1 MITLKKILA
10 LSILLFGL
18 NIVTAQKQKEQIIT
32 SVQFET
38 DKIIL
43 NEKHAFNYIKQ
54 GNNFQISSL
63 KGVMLISGK
72 ITPVEKG
79 KFTSLIYF
87 ATVDKQFQN
96 PKIIGRNDLIF
107 ALCENNVITSDFEIN
122 EEKLQEF
129 ITRYNQINDT
139 QLPDKN

>member
-1 MITLKKILA
+1 MTFRQIVAIVLI
-10 LSILLFGL
+10 IFGS
-18 NIVTAQKQKEQIIT
+18 NIIHAQKQKEQIIT
-32 SVQFET
+32 SVQFEPE
-38 DKIIL
+38 KIIL

-54 GNNFQISSL
+54 GNNFQISNL
-63 KGVMLISGK
+63 KNVMLISGK

-107 ALCENNVITSDFEIN
+107 ALCENNVITSDFEIDG
-122 EEKLQEF
+122 EKLQEF
-129 ITRYNQINDT
+129 INKYNQLAVT
-139 QLPDKN
+139 RLPDEK